1 MDEGIAEL
9 QGTGSGR
16 TEQCMAAPFLL
27 FSRASVRSQWHYY
40 QRMPGEV
47 LKVPASEMSLC

>member
-27 FSRASVRSQWHYY
+27 CFPEHPFKAS
-40 QRMPGEV
+40 GITT
-47 LKVPASEMSLC
+47 KVCLEKS